1 MSQNR
6 DLQKGDRIRC
16 KDPDDAVETAIQ
28 LAKEGYLWD
37 FAYEHE
43 GDKTKYFVVI
53 EGTDDVINNKAQIYH
68 V

>member
-16 KDPDDAVETAIQ
+16 KDPEDTVETAIQ

-37 FAYEHE
+37 FAYERD
-43 GDKTKYFVVI
+43 GDKTKYYVVI
-53 EGTDDVINNKAQIYH
+53 EGRDNAVNDKTQADNL
-68 V
+68 